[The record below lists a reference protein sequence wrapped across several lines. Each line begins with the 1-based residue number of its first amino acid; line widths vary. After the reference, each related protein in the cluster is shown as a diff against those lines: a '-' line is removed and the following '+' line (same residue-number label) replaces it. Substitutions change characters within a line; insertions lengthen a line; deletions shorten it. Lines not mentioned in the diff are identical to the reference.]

1 MAVKNSRAAVRR
13 WLSLLLLL
21 LLLLWAAAIIRDRY
35 WPPKAEALLAAPGA
49 TRNTDA
55 PATSGSQAAPRLEFT
70 VADGGKHVS
79 GSFGDVRFEAQALG
93 AKQARARF
101 WLPGSDE
108 QQVTVAIEG
117 VTQGLLIWQ
126 AHEITGRGAV
136 DDVTAEALATLAQ
149 GPMAAALARVP
160 LDLACQP
167 EVEPVP
173 AALGAAL
180 LMPWQALLKYV
191 ADDPAAAAER
201 QSAASVC
208 GYFGRRPAQGLLAQA
223 HPNLMMLSREGRVP
237 AVFLFLP
244 FDGAGQRGGRR

>member
-35 WPPKAEALLAAPGA
+35 WPPKVEAPLAAPGA

-55 PATSGSQAAPRLEFT
+55 PATSGTQAAPRLEFT

-117 VTQGLLIWQ
+117 VTQGLLTWQ

-149 GPMAAALARVP
+149 GPMAAALATVP
-160 LDLACQP
+160 RRIVAGG
-167 EVEPVP
+167 P
-173 AALGAAL
+173 A
-180 LMPWQALLKYV
+180 MV
-191 ADDPAAAAER
+191 RERAEIWHR
-201 QSAASVC
+201 ASR
-208 GYFGRRPAQGLLAQA
+208 GDRHARELQRRA
-223 HPNLMMLSREGRVP
+223 
-237 AVFLFLP
+237 
-244 FDGAGQRGGRR
+244 GAGRHRRVRECRSRSGTPAGHLRVRRRGHR

>member
-1 MAVKNSRAAVRR
+1 MKNPRTSIRR

-21 LLLLWAAAIIRDRY
+21 LLLLWAAAVIRDRY
-35 WPPKAEALLAAPGA
+35 RPPAAEASLAAPGE

-55 PATSGSQAAPRLEFT
+55 PPSIESKAAPRLEFT

-93 AKQARARF
+93 VEQARARY
-101 WLPGSDE
+101 WLKDHDE
-108 QQVTVAIEG
+108 QQVAVAIDGE
-117 VTQGLLIWQ
+117 THGLLTWQ
-126 AHEITGRGAV
+126 AHDITGRGAI
-136 DDVTAEALATLAQ
+136 DDVTAQALAALAQ
-149 GPMAAALARVP
+149 GPLAEALTRVP

-173 AALGAAL
+173 AAVGAAL

-191 ADDPAAAAER
+191 ADDPATEAER
-201 QSAASVC
+201 RSESSVC

-223 HPNLMMLSREGRVP
+223 HPNIVMLSREERLPV
-237 AVFLFLP
+237 ALMYLP